1 MRILV
6 VEDEQKVADAL
17 REGLVDERYDVVVER
32 TGEGAFFRVNTETFD
47 VVLLDLTLPG
57 RDGLEILRALRQ
69 RRMETPV
76 LVLTARDSL
85 EDRVTGLDAG
95 ADDYLVKPFAF
106 AELLARI
113 RALVRRGRVADAP
126 KLAVGD
132 LEMDL
137 VTRKVLRG
145 GKPGG
150 PHRPRV
156 RAARISDA
164 VSGAGRVARDAGA
177 RCLEGNRTHDAARQR
192 DRRPHRAPAPQGGSR
207 THGQVDPHYAWRR
220 LHAARRES
228 RDRNTRWV
236 AGRWWRSHSVR
247 MRLTLWDVAATTV
260 VLGAYLFGV
269 YTSVSRN
276 VSDSLDERLRADFYW
291 AAATVD
297 EGPDG
302 LIMPFPQIDLL
313 LEEESPWVQ
322 VWSVDGKQ
330 LLLSNDEAQAPSHP
344 GKPGT
349 RPARERT

>member
-106 AELLARI
+106 TELLARI

-137 VTRKVLRG
+137 VTRKVLRA
-145 GKPGG
+145 GKPVDLT
-150 PHRPRV
+150 V
-156 RAARISDA
+156 REFELLEFLMRYQGQV
-164 VSGAGRVARDAGA
+164 VSRETLARDVWKETA
-177 RCLEGNRTHDAARQR
+177 RTTPLDN
-192 DRRPHRAPAPQGGSR
+192 
-207 THGQVDPHYAWRR
+207 VI
-220 LHAARRES
+220 
-228 RDRNTRWV
+228 
-236 AGRWWRSHSVR
+236 
-247 MRLTLWDVAATTV
+247 DVHIA
-260 VLGAYLFGV
+260 
-269 YTSVSRN
+269 
-276 VSDSLDERLRADFYW
+276 RLRRKVDLEH
-291 AAATVD
+291 TVK
-297 EGPDG
+297 
-302 LIMPFPQIDLL
+302 LIHTVRGVGFMLR
-313 LEEESPWVQ
+313 EEEP
-322 VWSVDGKQ
+322 
-330 LLLSNDEAQAPSHP
+330 
-344 GKPGT
+344 
-349 RPARERT
+349 

>member
-126 KLAVGD
+126 KLTVGD

-137 VTRKVLRG
+137 VTRKVIRA
-145 GKPGG
+145 GKPVDLT
-150 PHRPRV
+150 V
-156 RAARISDA
+156 REFELLEFLMRYQGQV
-164 VSGAGRVARDAGA
+164 VSRETLARDVWKETA
-177 RCLEGNRTHDAARQR
+177 RTTPLDN
-192 DRRPHRAPAPQGGSR
+192 
-207 THGQVDPHYAWRR
+207 VI
-220 LHAARRES
+220 
-228 RDRNTRWV
+228 
-236 AGRWWRSHSVR
+236 
-247 MRLTLWDVAATTV
+247 DVHIA
-260 VLGAYLFGV
+260 
-269 YTSVSRN
+269 
-276 VSDSLDERLRADFYW
+276 RLRRKVDLEH
-291 AAATVD
+291 TVKVIHTVR
-297 EGPDG
+297 GVG
-302 LIMPFPQIDLL
+302 FMLR
-313 LEEESPWVQ
+313 EEEP
-322 VWSVDGKQ
+322 
-330 LLLSNDEAQAPSHP
+330 
-344 GKPGT
+344 
-349 RPARERT
+349 